1 MATGSSKATS
11 PNTELDEDDL
21 KLLYNTL
28 YRIRKKYASLGIQ
41 IGLKKSEIDDIEA
54 HKLDPGKSLLEVL
67 SIGMNKAQP
76 LTWNDIYSALRS
88 ECVDE
93 GGLAERIRQ
102 KYGHLFVPESSTES
116 ESEQEHEI
124 KSEKIK
130 GVKKRAPKKQKGSN
144 HRARVSKERERSS
157 EDEGVRSRRHV
168 QEVESEDEEDAVL
181 SRKEKKEK
189 VR

>member
-1 MATGSSKATS
+1 MLCSPPDIEVCGFFCEFCKFGRGRLINEAVKMATGSSKATS

-28 YRIRKKYASLGIQ
+28 YCIRKKYASLGIQ

-67 SIGMNKAQP
+67 SIGLNKAQP

-93 GGLAERIRQ
+93 GGLAERMN
-102 KYGHLFVPESSTES
+102 STKV
-116 ESEQEHEI
+116 QN
-124 KSEKIK
+124 
-130 GVKKRAPKKQKGSN
+130 P
-144 HRARVSKERERSS
+144 
-157 EDEGVRSRRHV
+157 RRN
-168 QEVESEDEEDAVL
+168 S
-181 SRKEKKEK
+181 
-189 VR
+189 